1 MTPNEDVHETTTIKD
16 GTEPSKVRPI
26 FSWINNHIGILSIV
40 LVVLAVVGGVVGSLI
55 ADTDEPNFSPSGE
68 IYDTEARA
76 IDVFESSSSI
86 RDAAFIVDDANGQDV
101 LIQAALLEVLNNSS
115 DVRNDPDNAAHLS
128 SVFDQDLGV
137 EIDGVFSLADAVD
150 AALSG
155 GLVGAS
161 DADVKI
167 VLADILADDSPIGA
181 LRFTLADSATAEV
194 EEISGSTVTVW
205 RSPAFLSS
213 VRYDFDS
220 FEGGEIVDG
229 YDSVRET
236 NAQTWLRTVQTT
248 MRGDQQDMRV
258 IGIAIDGDVTAEEQ
272 LMSGAPY
279 IFLAVAIIVLLVGA
293 LLRSY
298 FAAVVVATGL
308 SIMLLFYNALLGIAS
323 TNMGSALVVFILPIT
338 LIAFGVDYFIHGMG
352 RVREAQV
359 DGEPRSQAYTVGM
372 VAVFGALTL
381 AAATSVAA
389 FLSNV
394 ASGIEA
400 IIEFGFAAA
409 VGLTMAYL
417 ILGWVSPKVLL
428 AVEQRV
434 GPNPA
439 DRGLMI
445 GYKIGFLIVALIAGV
460 VVSMTAMMPQ
470 IGAGALVVFL
480 GLFLLLPIW
489 LTKRRN
495 TRAAAK
501 GRPTT
506 EEIKGAGHGFKAAGT
521 AVHFLARWRVFTLP
535 AVAVLAVLGLYGA
548 SRVETAF
555 EFSDFFS
562 PRTDFIQSLE
572 RLETYYGSATGG
584 TAYIYVE
591 GDLTDPGTIE
601 AMEAAIVR
609 LDQSDAEFARDLDGE
624 LVVSPNAASLV
635 RSTMIVPGAAG
646 NVESVSGVVIVDA
659 GNGLPDSPEGIGAI
673 YTTSR
678 AEGVVAGDGVT
689 IVRSDHVETFLFE
702 EGDIQA
708 TRLEVRITTFTDDAI
723 ILEARRVM
731 DESAAQ
737 LKADMG
743 SAAQTVSVSGEII
756 TQQDTLEAFTSSMVI
771 SLPIAIVL
779 TFLIVGFSLRSV
791 RYSIVTVVPILLVV
805 AWVFGYM
812 WLRGITINVITATI
826 AAIAVGVGIDFSTH
840 FTVRFR
846 EEFADEPSRFP
857 ALRRAGEGTGGAI
870 LLSAITSIIGF
881 GVMATAPTPIFSS
894 FGELMA
900 VMILFAVVVALLVL
914 PSLLI
919 VVTPGRK
926 GDERDEMEAAITGG
940 QYDYDP
946 HARSTATR
954 TPPADAAD
962 ADGADA

>member
-1 MTPNEDVHETTTIKD
+1 MASDSNERETTTIKD

-40 LVVLAVVGGVVGSLI
+40 LVVLAVVGGIVGSLI

-76 IDVFESSSSI
+76 DDVFESSSSI

-101 LIQAALLEVLNNSS
+101 LTQAALLEVLNNSS
-115 DVRNDPDNAAHLS
+115 DVRNDPDNAAHLA

-150 AALSG
+150 AALPG
-155 GLVGAS
+155 GLTSAT

-167 VLADILADDSPIGA
+167 VLADILADGSPIGA
-181 LRFTLADSATAEV
+181 LRFTLADSATAEE
-194 EEISGSTVTVW
+194 EEIGGGTVTIW

-229 YDSVRET
+229 YDSVRES

-248 MRGDQQDMRV
+248 LRGDQQDIRV
-258 IGIAIDGDVTAEEQ
+258 IGIAIDADITAEEQ
-272 LMSGAPY
+272 LTSGAPY
-279 IFLAVAIIVLLVGA
+279 IFLAVAIIVFLVGA

-359 DGEPRSQAYTVGM
+359 DGEPRSHAYTVGM

-389 FLSNV
+389 FLSNA

-428 AVEQRV
+428 AIEERV

-445 GYKIGFLIVALIAGV
+445 GYKLGFLVVAIIAGV
-460 VVSMTAMMPQ
+460 VVSMAAMMPQ
-470 IGAGALVVFL
+470 MGAVAVVVFL
-480 GLFLLLPIW
+480 GLFLLLPMW

-506 EEIKGAGHGFKAAGT
+506 EVIKGAGHGFKAAGT

-535 AVAVLAVLGLYGA
+535 AVAVLAVMGLYGA

-562 PRTDFIQSLE
+562 PSTDFIQSIE
-572 RLETYYGSATGG
+572 RLETYYGGATGG

-591 GDLTDPGTIE
+591 GDLTDPATIE
-601 AMEAAIVR
+601 AMESAIER

-635 RSTMIVPGAAG
+635 RTTMIVPGAAS
-646 NVESVSGVVIVDA
+646 NVESVSGVVIVDG
-659 GNGLPDSPEGIGAI
+659 GNGIPDSGEGVRAI

-689 IVRSDHVETFLFE
+689 IVRPDHVETFLFE

-731 DESAAQ
+731 EEAAAQ
-737 LKADMG
+737 LKADIG
-743 SAAQTVSVSGEII
+743 PAAQTVSVSGEII

-771 SLPIAIVL
+771 SLPIAIFL

-846 EEFADEPSRFP
+846 EEFEFEPSRFP

-881 GVMATAPTPIFSS
+881 GIMATAPTPIFSS

-926 GDERDEMEAAITGG
+926 GDERDEMETAITGG

-962 ADGADA
+962 ADE

>member
-1 MTPNEDVHETTTIKD
+1 MATNGNAHEPTTIKD
-16 GTEPSKVRPI
+16 GTAPSKVRPI
-26 FSWINNHIGILSIV
+26 FSWINHHIGVLSIV

-68 IYDTEARA
+68 IYETEARA
-76 IDVFESSSSI
+76 EEVFESTSSI

-101 LIQAALLEVLNNSS
+101 LTQAALLEVLENSA
-115 DVRNDPDNAAHLS
+115 DVRNDPDNAAHLA

-155 GLVGAS
+155 GLVGAT

-167 VLADILADDSPIGA
+167 ALADILADDSPIGG
-181 LRFTLADSATAEV
+181 LRFTLADSATAE
-194 EEISGSTVTVW
+194 EGEIGGNTVTIW
-205 RSPAFLSS
+205 RSPAFLAS

-248 MRGDQQDMRV
+248 LRGDQQDIRV
-258 IGIAIDGDVTAEEQ
+258 IGIAIDGDLTAEEQ
-272 LMSGAPY
+272 LTSGAPY

-308 SIMLLFYNALLGIAS
+308 SIMLLFYNALLGLAS

-359 DGEPRSQAYTVGM
+359 DGEPRSHAYTVGM

-389 FLSNV
+389 FLSNA

-428 AVEQRV
+428 AVEERV

-445 GYKIGFLIVALIAGV
+445 GYKLGFLVVALIAGV

-470 IGAGALVVFL
+470 MGAVALVVFL
-480 GLFLLLPIW
+480 GLFLLLPMW

-495 TRAAAK
+495 ARVAAK

-506 EEIKGAGHGFKAAGT
+506 EVIKGAGHGFKAAGT

-548 SRVETAF
+548 SQVETAF

-562 PRTDFIQSLE
+562 PRTDFIQSIE
-572 RLETYYGSATGG
+572 RVETHYGSATGG

-591 GDLTDPGTIE
+591 GDLTDPGTVE

-635 RSTMIVPGAAG
+635 RTTMIVPGAAG

-659 GNGLPDSPEGIGAI
+659 GNGLPDSPDGIGAI

-702 EGDIQA
+702 DGDIQA
-708 TRLEVRITTFTDDAI
+708 TRLQVAITTFTDDAI
-723 ILEARRVM
+723 ILEARGVLE
-731 DESAAQ
+731 DSAAQ
-737 LKADMG
+737 LEADMG
-743 SAAQTVSVSGEII
+743 SAAQTVSVSGDII
-756 TQQDTLEAFTSSMVI
+756 TQQDTLEAFTNSMVI

-779 TFLIVGFSLRSV
+779 TILIVGFSLRSV

-846 EEFADEPSRFP
+846 EEFKNEPSRFP

-881 GVMATAPTPIFSS
+881 GIMATAPTPIFSS

-900 VMILFAVVVALLVL
+900 VMILIAVVVALLVL

-954 TPPADAAD
+954 TPPADSTD
-962 ADGADA
+962 ADG

>member
-1 MTPNEDVHETTTIKD
+1 MAPNGDVRETTTIKD

-26 FSWINNHIGILSIV
+26 FLWINSHIGILSIV
-40 LVVLAVVGGVVGSLI
+40 LVVLAVVGGIVGSLI

-76 IDVFESSSSI
+76 DEVFESSSSI
-86 RDAAFIVDDANGQDV
+86 REAAFIVDDANGQDV
-101 LIQAALLEVLNNSS
+101 LTQAALLEVLNNSS
-115 DVRNDPDNAAHLS
+115 DVRNDPDNAAHLA

-155 GLVGAS
+155 GLVGAT

-181 LRFTLADSATAEV
+181 LRFTLADSATAE
-194 EEISGSTVTVW
+194 EGEIGGSTVTIW
-205 RSPAFLSS
+205 RSPAFLAS

-248 MRGDQQDMRV
+248 MRGDQQDIRV
-258 IGIAIDGDVTAEEQ
+258 IGIAIDADLTGEEQ
-272 LMSGAPY
+272 LTSGAPY

-308 SIMLLFYNALLGIAS
+308 SIMLLFYNALLGLAS

-359 DGEPRSQAYTVGM
+359 DGEPRSRAYPVGM

-428 AVEQRV
+428 AVEERV

-445 GYKIGFLIVALIAGV
+445 GYKLGFLVVAIIAGV
-460 VVSMTAMMPQ
+460 VVSMAAMMPQ
-470 IGAGALVVFL
+470 MGAIALVIFL

-495 TRAAAK
+495 ARVAAK

-506 EEIKGAGHGFKAAGT
+506 EAIKGAGHGFKAAGT
-521 AVHFLARWRVFTLP
+521 SVHFLARWRVFTLP

-548 SRVETAF
+548 SQVETAF

-562 PRTDFIQSLE
+562 PSTDFIQSIE
-572 RLETYYGSATGG
+572 RVETYYGSATGG

-591 GDLTDPGTIE
+591 GDLTDPGSIE

-635 RSTMIVPGAAG
+635 RTTMIVPGAAG

-678 AEGVVAGDGVT
+678 AEGVVAGDGAT
-689 IVRSDHVETFLFE
+689 IVRSDHVETFLYE

-723 ILEARRVM
+723 ILEARSVM
-731 DESAAQ
+731 DESAKQ
-737 LKADMG
+737 LKADLG
-743 SAAQTVSVSGEII
+743 SSAQTVSVSGDII

-779 TFLIVGFSLRSV
+779 TFLIVGLSLRSV
-791 RYSIVTVVPILLVV
+791 RYSVVTVVPILLVV

-846 EEFADEPSRFP
+846 EEFENEPSRFP

-881 GVMATAPTPIFSS
+881 AIMATAPTPIFSS

-940 QYDYDP
+940 RYDYDP

-954 TPPADAAD
+954 TPPADSAD
-962 ADGADA
+962 ADE

>member
-1 MTPNEDVHETTTIKD
+1 MASDDQRNE
-16 GTEPSKVRPI
+16 GTMNDNSDHSKVRTM
-26 FSWINNHIGILSIV
+26 FAWINRHIGVLSIV
-40 LVVLAVVGGVVGSLI
+40 LVLAAVVFGIVGSVI
-55 ADTDEPNFSPSGE
+55 SDTDEPNFSPSGE

-76 IDVFESSSSI
+76 EEVFASSSPI
-86 RDAAFIVDDANGQDV
+86 RDAGFLADEPNGQDV
-101 LIQAALLEVLNNSS
+101 LTQVALLEFLENSA
-115 DVRNDPDNAAHLS
+115 DVRSNPDNTVHLA

-137 EIDGVFSLADAVD
+137 EIAGVFSLADAVD
-150 AALSG
+150 AALPSG
-155 GLVGAS
+155 LAGAT

-167 VLADILADDSPIGA
+167 ALADLLADDSPTGA
-181 LRFTLADSATAEV
+181 LRFTLADSATAEAGEV
-194 EEISGSTVTVW
+194 AGRTITIW
-205 RSPAFLSS
+205 RSPAFIAS
-213 VRYDFDS
+213 VRYDISTFD
-220 FEGGEIVDG
+220 GGGDIVDG
-229 YDSVRET
+229 EDMVQ
-236 NAQTWLRTVQTT
+236 NANSERWLRTVQTT
-248 MRGDQQDMRV
+248 LRGDQRDVRV
-258 IGIAIDGDVTAEEQ
+258 IGLGIDANLTAEEQ
-272 LMSGAPY
+272 LTAGAPF

-308 SIMLLFYNALLGIAS
+308 SIMLLFYNAILGFAS

-381 AAATSVAA
+381 AAATSIAA
-389 FLSNV
+389 FLSNA

-409 VGLTMAYL
+409 VGLAIAYL
-417 ILGWVSPKVLL
+417 ILGWISPKVLL
-428 AVEQRV
+428 AIEERV

-445 GYKIGFLIVALIAGV
+445 SYKIGFLFVAIVAGV

-470 IGAGALVVFL
+470 FGAIALLIFL
-480 GLFLLLPIW
+480 SLFLLLPMW
-489 LTKRRN
+489 LTRRRN
-495 TRAAAK
+495 ARAEAK
-501 GRPTT
+501 GRPLTN
-506 EEIKGAGHGFKAAGT
+506 EVKGAGHGFKAAGT

-535 AVAVLAVLGLYGA
+535 AVAVLAIAGLYGA
-548 SRVETAF
+548 SQVETSF

-562 PRTDFIQSLE
+562 PRTDFIQGLE
-572 RLETYYGSATGG
+572 RLETHYGSATGG
-584 TAYIYVE
+584 AAYIYVE
-591 GDLTDPGTIE
+591 GDLTDPDTIE
-601 AMEAAIVR
+601 AMEAAIER
-609 LDQSDAEFARDLDGE
+609 LDQSDAQFARDLDGE

-635 RSTMIVPGAAG
+635 RTTMTVPGAAA
-646 NVESVSGVVIVDA
+646 NVEAVAAVTIVDS
-659 GNGLPDSPEGIGAI
+659 GSGLPDSPEGIGAI

-689 IVRSDHVETFLFE
+689 IVRADHVETFLYE
-702 EGDIQA
+702 EGATQA
-708 TRLEVRITTFTDDAI
+708 TRLEVLVTTFTDDAI
-723 ILEARRVM
+723 ILEARSAL
-731 DESAAQ
+731 DDAAAQ
-737 LKADMG
+737 LSADLG
-743 SAAQTVSVSGEII
+743 SAVQVVSVSGEII
-756 TQQDTLEAFTSSMVI
+756 TQQDTLAAFTSSMVI
-771 SLPIAIVL
+771 SLPIALVL
-779 TFLIVGFSLRSV
+779 TILIVGFALRSV
-791 RYSIVTVVPILLVV
+791 RYSVVTVVPILLVV

-846 EEFADEPSRFP
+846 EEFRDEPSRFP

-870 LLSAITSIIGF
+870 LLSAITSIVGF

-900 VMILFAVVVALLVL
+900 VMILIAVVVALLVL

-919 VVTPGRK
+919 VVTPRRK
-926 GDERDEMEAAITGG
+926 GDEREELESAITKGE
-940 QYDYDP
+940 YEYEP

-954 TPPADAAD
+954 TTETE
-962 ADGADA
+962 